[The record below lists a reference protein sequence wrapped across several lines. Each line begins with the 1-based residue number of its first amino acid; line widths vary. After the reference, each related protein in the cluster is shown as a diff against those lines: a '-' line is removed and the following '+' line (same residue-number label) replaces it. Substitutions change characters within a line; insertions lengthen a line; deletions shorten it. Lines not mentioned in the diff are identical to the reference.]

1 MKTDYRWV
9 FHENQ
14 VYDGSTSGGFTVKV
28 RTAVTAKPADTTVR
42 RGGTIKVSGNV
53 TPAKP
58 GKTVTL
64 YRGTRPVGTGT
75 VNAKGGYTV
84 STTARSTGVW
94 KLHVTIGA
102 SSGNL
107 AGRSGT
113 VKVTVG

>member
-1 MKTDYRWV
+1 M
-9 FHENQ
+9 
-14 VYDGSTSGGFTVKV
+14 SGH
-28 RTAVTAKPADTTVR
+28 
-42 RGGTIKVSGNV
+42 V

-64 YRGTRPVGTGT
+64 YRGTRQVGTGT

-84 STTARSTGVW
+84 STTAGSTGVW